1 MSSPAVYPRVAMKD
15 ALVVS
20 LLSILPRG
28 RVSRLMGAFTRLSL
42 PRFAHRLLLRWY
54 VAHYGVNLE
63 ECQGGIDDYSSLAR
77 FFVRA
82 LKPGV
87 RPIDSAPD
95 AIVSPVDG
103 AVYAVGRVSQG
114 RLPQAGE
121 LDYAVADLLDGDT
134 RYENGEFAVIY
145 LSPKDY
151 HRVHSAREGTLL
163 GFRYRPGRLWPVFPG
178 ATRRIRDLFARNE
191 RLILRLATDAGE
203 LACVMVGAFGV
214 GRMRMVAAPLVTNT
228 GTPAEDKDF
237 IEPLSVS
244 RCEELGCFEMGSTV
258 VLLFEPGRVEWSVQ
272 PGQTVRLGA
281 RIGSLL

>member
-1 MSSPAVYPRVAMKD
+1 
-15 ALVVS
+15 
-20 LLSILPRG
+20 
-28 RVSRLMGAFTRLSL
+28 
-42 PRFAHRLLLRWY
+42 
-54 VAHYGVNLE
+54 
-63 ECQGGIDDYSSLAR
+63 
-77 FFVRA
+77 
-82 LKPGV
+82 
-87 RPIDSAPD
+87 
-95 AIVSPVDG
+95 
-103 AVYAVGRVSQG
+103 
-114 RLPQAGE
+114 
-121 LDYAVADLLDGDT
+121 
-134 RYENGEFAVIY
+134 
-145 LSPKDY
+145 
-151 HRVHSAREGTLL
+151 
-163 GFRYRPGRLWPVFPG
+163 
-178 ATRRIRDLFARNE
+178 FARNE